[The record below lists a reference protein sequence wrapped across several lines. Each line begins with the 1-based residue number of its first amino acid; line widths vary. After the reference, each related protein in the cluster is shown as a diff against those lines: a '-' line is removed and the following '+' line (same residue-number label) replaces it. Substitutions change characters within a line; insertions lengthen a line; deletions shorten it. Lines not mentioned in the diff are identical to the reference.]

1 MVVLAVSLAVV
12 CLLRRFRVPPVVGF
26 LLAGA
31 VVGPGGLGIAHDRE
45 GISALA
51 DVGVVLLLFTIGLK
65 FSLQEIARLKVW
77 VFGAGTAQVML
88 TLGAVMLVARW
99 IELPAATGVFFGF
112 LVALSSTA
120 IVLKLQEQAGE
131 SGTPY
136 GRLSLSI
143 LILQDLAVVP
153 LLLLVP
159 MLGQPDSDWLKVV
172 LALGRS
178 LLIVAAILLAT
189 AVVLPRLIE
198 AVVRTRSPE
207 IFTLTIIL
215 IALGTAMVAGQAGL
229 SLALGAFLAGV
240 VLGGTPYSHHVTA
253 QIMPL
258 RDAFS
263 SLFFVSIGMLVE
275 PRLWVQKPLETFG
288 LMLGILLLK
297 ALVITAVG
305 MFFRAGGRASVAAG
319 LSLAQ
324 IGEFSFVL
332 AQAGMTHQLLDQ
344 ETYQTFLSIS
354 VLTMAVTP
362 LLVSLGRRLSRR
374 SSALDRMQSRL
385 RGVLSGGTEAPAE
398 EEELHDHVVLVGYG
412 VNGRQVA
419 QAMDRLGVACVVL
432 ELNPANAE
440 ELRTQGRR
448 VIYGDACQ
456 ESLLEQASLA
466 TARAM
471 VVSIADP
478 VATRCITA
486 IARSF
491 NPRLDIIVRT
501 RFVAE
506 VETLRKQGANV
517 VVPEEFE
524 TALRLVGLV
533 MEAYGAAHG
542 TILRELDRIREENY
556 ALLREGQA
564 AKAKRLSRILSAAGM
579 EEIELGET
587 APVIGQTLRAL
598 DLRGR
603 AGVLVVALYRE
614 PQLYTSPDPD
624 LALAPGDT
632 LVLFGEDAGIREA
645 QDLLLGP
652 PPEAIL

>member
-1 MVVLAVSLAVV
+1 MHDLPLPRELMVVLAVSLAVV

-240 VLGGTPYSHHVTA
+240 VLGGTPYSH
-253 QIMPL
+253 
-258 RDAFS
+258 
-263 SLFFVSIGMLVE
+263 
-275 PRLWVQKPLETFG
+275 
-288 LMLGILLLK
+288 
-297 ALVITAVG
+297 
-305 MFFRAGGRASVAAG
+305 
-319 LSLAQ
+319 
-324 IGEFSFVL
+324 
-332 AQAGMTHQLLDQ
+332 
-344 ETYQTFLSIS
+344 
-354 VLTMAVTP
+354 
-362 LLVSLGRRLSRR
+362 
-374 SSALDRMQSRL
+374 
-385 RGVLSGGTEAPAE
+385 
-398 EEELHDHVVLVGYG
+398 
-412 VNGRQVA
+412 
-419 QAMDRLGVACVVL
+419 
-432 ELNPANAE
+432 
-440 ELRTQGRR
+440 
-448 VIYGDACQ
+448 
-456 ESLLEQASLA
+456 
-466 TARAM
+466 
-471 VVSIADP
+471 
-478 VATRCITA
+478 
-486 IARSF
+486 
-491 NPRLDIIVRT
+491 
-501 RFVAE
+501 
-506 VETLRKQGANV
+506 
-517 VVPEEFE
+517 
-524 TALRLVGLV
+524 
-533 MEAYGAAHG
+533 
-542 TILRELDRIREENY
+542 
-556 ALLREGQA
+556 
-564 AKAKRLSRILSAAGM
+564 
-579 EEIELGET
+579 
-587 APVIGQTLRAL
+587 
-598 DLRGR
+598 
-603 AGVLVVALYRE
+603 
-614 PQLYTSPDPD
+614 
-624 LALAPGDT
+624 
-632 LVLFGEDAGIREA
+632 
-645 QDLLLGP
+645 
-652 PPEAIL
+652 